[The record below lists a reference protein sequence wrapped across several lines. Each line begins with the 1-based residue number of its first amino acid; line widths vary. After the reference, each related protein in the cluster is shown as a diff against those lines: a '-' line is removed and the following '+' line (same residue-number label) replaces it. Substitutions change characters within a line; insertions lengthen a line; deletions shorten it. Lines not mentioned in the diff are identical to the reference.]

1 MLNKKRLLLALIGLL
16 LGSSLLTACAG
27 GTRVDI
33 DLDPETGQGSIDII
47 GVDGQ
52 NPQDGTS
59 STGLGTDN
67 VIVLAVV
74 AALFIAVIALVIA
87 LVSRRPTP
95 PSG

>member
-1 MLNKKRLLLALIGLL
+1 MLSKRLITMALIGLM

-27 GTRVDI
+27 ARVDI
-33 DLDPETGQGSIDII
+33 DVDPETGQGTIDII
-47 GVDGQ
+47 GVDGGQ
-52 NPQDGTS
+52 QDDGS
-59 STGLGTDN
+59 NSGLATDN

-87 LVSRRPTP
+87 LVSRRPAP